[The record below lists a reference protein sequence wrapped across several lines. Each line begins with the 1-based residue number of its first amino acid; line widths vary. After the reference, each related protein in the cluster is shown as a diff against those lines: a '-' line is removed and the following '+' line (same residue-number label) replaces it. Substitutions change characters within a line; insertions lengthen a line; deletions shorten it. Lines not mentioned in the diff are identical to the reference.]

1 MRETFPF
8 LGNVTTGWCYC
19 SQFALSEKLLASSSS
34 RLIIHDWE
42 RSYYKPMVTEV
53 GYRLEKEDTK
63 NRRHLAILL
72 PPLNYNAE

>member
-1 MRETFPF
+1 MF
-8 LGNVTTGWCYC
+8 
-19 SQFALSEKLLASSSS
+19 SSPAS

-63 NRRHLAILL
+63 TSRHLAILL
-72 PPLNYNAE
+72 PPLNYTAE

>member
-1 MRETFPF
+1 MRI
-8 LGNVTTGWCYC
+8 GNVTTVTTDWSYC
-19 SQFALSEKLLASSSS
+19 SQIALSDKLLASTSS

-42 RSYYKPMVTEV
+42 RSHYKPMVTEL

-72 PPLNYNAE
+72 PPLNYTAE

>member
-1 MRETFPF
+1 MR
-8 LGNVTTGWCYC
+8 LGNVTTVSPDWSYC
-19 SQFALSEKLLASSSS
+19 SQFALSDKLLASTSS

-42 RSYYKPMVTEV
+42 RSHYKPMVTEL

-72 PPLNYNAE
+72 PPLNYTAE